1 MVDFKRQHPFE
12 KRKAESTR
20 IMTKYPD
27 KLPIIVEK
35 AKNSDIEEIDKT
47 KYLVPED
54 LTMGQFVYVI
64 RKRLKLTQEKAIF
77 LFVNQILPP
86 TAALVRQIYEDNK
99 KDDGFLYIT
108 YSGENA
114 FGN

>member
-12 KRKAESTR
+12 KRKEESTR

-27 KLPIIVEK
+27 KLPLIVER
-35 AKNSDIEEIDKT
+35 AKNSDIEHIDKT

-54 LTMGQFVYVI
+54 LTCGQFVYVI

-77 LFVNQILPP
+77 MFVDNVLPP
-86 TAALVRQIYEDNK
+86 TAALIRQIYEDNK
-99 KDDGFLYIT
+99 NDDGFLYIT
-108 YSGENA
+108 YAGENA
-114 FGN
+114 FG

>member
-99 KDDGFLYIT
+99 NDDGFLYIT
-108 YSGENA
+108 YNSENA
-114 FGN
+114 FG